1 LAGWYSIVAI
11 FSVFDL
17 DASQFSLK
25 RARLSEVF
33 GEILES
39 AGVPTP
45 QTPGSYAMSSSKPSQ
60 CKKDRRGEERAP
72 ALTQLRELSIQN
84 ANGRFFAVNFHLTE
98 EPTPDANLSPL
109 ELGEQLYLKVNFFF
123 SNWRISLFKSI
134 IRSKKLS

>member
-1 LAGWYSIVAI
+1 
-11 FSVFDL
+11 
-17 DASQFSLK
+17 
-25 RARLSEVF
+25 
-33 GEILES
+33 
-39 AGVPTP
+39 
-45 QTPGSYAMSSSKPSQ
+45 MSSSKPSQ

-109 ELGEQLYLKVNFFF
+109 ELGEQLYLKVKFFF